1 MKRKTA
7 KASSEALEELHAA
20 IAKELARKIAEGI
33 ATAADLA
40 VAAKFVKDNG
50 VSTLIDPETPE
61 GSVLTGT
68 KLPDIGD
75 TEEDFEEAL
84 RTFQ

>member
-1 MKRKTA
+1 MARNK
-7 KASSEALEELHAA
+7 KASSDAMEELHAA
-20 IAKELARKIAEGI
+20 LARSLARRIEDGS

-40 VAAKFVKDNG
+40 VAAKFLKDNG
-50 VSTLIDPETPE
+50 VSRLIDPETPE

-68 KLPDIGD
+68 KLPDVGD
-75 TEEDFEEAL
+75 TEEAFEEAL